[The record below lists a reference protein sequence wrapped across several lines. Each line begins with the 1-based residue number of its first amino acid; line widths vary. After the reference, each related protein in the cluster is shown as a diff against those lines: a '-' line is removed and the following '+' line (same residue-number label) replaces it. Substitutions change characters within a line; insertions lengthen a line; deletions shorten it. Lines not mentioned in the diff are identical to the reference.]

1 MIFWLRFLGQVSH
14 AMILQ
19 LRCHQHQIDLMAD
32 SGGFHN
38 VASKALGNFPV
49 FHPKGAVMSWLWSGW
64 RSKRPAIKDRFEQH
78 PNTFWGGP
86 AIHKFQPI
94 LLSWNLFC
102 FQHLPA
108 YESAFNPYSSL
119 GVTIEG
125 IGGDHFSSQSRV
137 NRLDEID
144 MIKDKNETCKIQW
157 ESKGAPPMPPPK
169 K

>member
-1 MIFWLRFLGQVSH
+1 MALQAVNYRVPYLHAHPWYKTSRAIMIFWLRILGQVSH

-86 AIHKFQPI
+86 AIYKFQPI

-125 IGGDHFSSQSRV
+125 IGGDHFSSQIGWMK
-137 NRLDEID
+137 L
-144 MIKDKNETCKIQW
+144 T
-157 ESKGAPPMPPPK
+157 
-169 K
+169 